1 MTKTAQNV
9 LEIMN
14 ILPEEE
20 QAFLYQMAKRLVLA
34 WDPDYTKVTPKERAD
49 MEEAEREIERGECC
63 TMEEL
68 CGDLG
73 IDLSAKGGEN
83 GVEDLDL

>member
-9 LEIMN
+9 LEIMD

-20 QAFLYQMAKRLVLA
+20 QVFLYQMAKRLVLA

-49 MEEAEREIERGECC
+49 MEEAERELERGECC

-68 CGDLG
+68 CKELD
-73 IDLSAKGGEN
+73 IDMPVKDE
-83 GVEDLDL
+83 

>member
-9 LEIMN
+9 LEIMD

-34 WDPDYTKVTPKERAD
+34 WDPDYTKVTPKEHAD

-68 CGDLG
+68 CKELG
-73 IDLSAKGGEN
+73 IDPTSEN
-83 GVEDLDL
+83 GEGA

>member
-1 MTKTAQNV
+1 MNV
-9 LEIMN
+9 IFSK
-14 ILPEEE
+14 

-68 CGDLG
+68 CKELD
-73 IDLSAKGGEN
+73 IDVPVKDESKRMN
-83 GVEDLDL
+83 Q